1 MQENVQCEQ
10 PWLLDVLEGNEDLQ
24 DSAGTTEVITIW
36 GHLKGKSE
44 GDDRPHMGHPSWWS
58 RVKSGPGVGK
68 GQGSARD

>member
-1 MQENVQCEQ
+1 MQENVQCKQ

-44 GDDRPHMGHPSWWS
+44 GDDRPHMGHPSW
-58 RVKSGPGVGK
+58 
-68 GQGSARD
+68 